1 MAPQDITTGTTAQD
15 LFKIR
20 SLIEKHASPIKLG
33 CQMDGEPGLNLPS
46 LRDTPECNKED
57 QLSWT

>member
-1 MAPQDITTGTTAQD
+1 MASQDITTGTTTQD

-46 LRDTPECNKED
+46 LISHPRT
-57 QLSWT
+57 